1 MKGNKIR
8 LFEAQAARDSAH
20 FRGIE
25 LKAFKIA
32 GPSRPVSPPFRCWLV
47 SLDEANVLVGGDRP
61 NEGACRLN
69 HASLELERFSARPPP
84 ATD

>member
-1 MKGNKIR
+1 MKGIKIR

-32 GPSRPVSPPFRCWLV
+32 GPKQTCEFAVGVFRLTRRMCWL
-47 SLDEANVLVGGDRP
+47 AQTK
-61 NEGACRLN
+61 
-69 HASLELERFSARPPP
+69 ASAG
-84 ATD
+84 